1 MTEDTSAMHQ
11 EDNSHRLQKKTRI

>member
-11 EDNSHRLQKKTRI
+11 EDNSHRLQKKIRI